1 MNKFSNMFDV
11 FRIFRSK
18 FLDLVSNNSVLLAD
32 IIVDFFTDIQ
42 SNKKMIIVAQAFYF
56 PIKNPSHL
64 FKLCQK

>member
-1 MNKFSNMFDV
+1 MCDV

-18 FLDLVSNNSVLLAD
+18 FLDVVSNNSVLLAD
-32 IIVDFFTDIQ
+32 IIVDLFTDIQ
-42 SNKKMIIVAQAFYF
+42 SNKKMIKVAQALYF

>member
-1 MNKFSNMFDV
+1 MNKFINMCDV
-11 FRIFRSK
+11 FWIFRSK
-18 FLDLVSNNSVLLAD
+18 LLDLVSNNGVLLAH

-42 SNKKMIIVAQAFYF
+42 SNKKIIKVAQALSF